1 MKKIISLAT
10 AFIILFSVCLSS
22 SAGSYDNPPE
32 TVKINNQYGFR
43 YTEYTDAE
51 HRTVRIYSAADN
63 TNVQNG
69 TALCSLQSD
78 SDYLRTKSI
87 LSSLG
92 MGDDFIAELSDE
104 QLNEYASSESIY
116 ASTEYIRT
124 DMNGNQTTVS
134 EEEALNASASVNPT
148 AAPPTDD
155 FVDDGGGDY
164 PVYYDIMTDSY
175 MKLTYV
181 VSYRGNAKYNFSVD
195 ALWLTM
201 PKYRL
206 TDSLGCCA
214 QGISIISGTKSGWI
228 SYDEARCVNTT
239 YSTHSYKYNYTNNE
253 VQFALNSGWQGA
265 VITFDLPDNVS
276 VSSTIYTTSSTYSNF
291 KAHCEFDAYIA
302 NPDTELYFNTSA
314 TYDHTKIAV
323 VGSHNVSLSVS
334 GVGFAIGF
342 SISDKQE
349 KRTIFFDSPIHF
361 SPN

>member
-10 AFIILFSVCLSS
+10 AFIIVFSVCLSS

-51 HRTVRIYSAADN
+51 HRTVRTYSATDN

-164 PVYYDIMTDSY
+164 PVYYDIMTDEY
-175 MKLTYV
+175 MKLV
-181 VSYRGNAKYNFSVD
+181 LVISYKGNAEYNFSVD
-195 ALWLTM
+195 ATWLTAPTWRLQDCLGITM
-201 PKYRL
+201 TKMALSVGTCSGWYSYTQHTVNGYTGTSTETPVKNNFPTSGFNLVTNGSWNGIAVTFKLPNQSSSIDYMYYQTNMKYHMEF
-206 TDSLGCCA
+206 TGAIDSPDSRQNFMVSASYDHMKAKLSLSSPS
-214 QGISIISGTKSGWI
+214 ISISSDGTASASIG
-228 SYDEARCVNTT
+228 
-239 YSTHSYKYNYTNNE
+239 
-253 VQFALNSGWQGA
+253 
-265 VITFDLPDNVS
+265 FDL
-276 VSSTIYTTSSTYSNF
+276 SSG
-291 KAHCEFDAYIA
+291 HDR
-302 NPDTELYFNTSA
+302 
-314 TYDHTKIAV
+314 
-323 VGSHNVSLSVS
+323 
-334 GVGFAIGF
+334 
-342 SISDKQE
+342 
-349 KRTIFFDSPIHF
+349 RTIIYPEYIQYE
-361 SPN
+361 P